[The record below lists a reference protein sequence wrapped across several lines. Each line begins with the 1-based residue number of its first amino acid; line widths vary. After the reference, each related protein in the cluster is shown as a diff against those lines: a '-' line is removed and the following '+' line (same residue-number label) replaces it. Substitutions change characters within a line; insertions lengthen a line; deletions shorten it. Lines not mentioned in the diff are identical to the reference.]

1 VNIFEQGAARRARGI
16 PFADSSSDK
25 FMIETE
31 NLSKRFDEF
40 LAVDGVCLRI
50 TPGQVM
56 ALLGPN
62 GAGKTTTVRMLT
74 SVLRPSGGWARVA
87 GYDVAEQPNRVR
99 ASVGVLTEQHGLYE
113 RMPAQDYLSF
123 FGEIYGLDVSTRMQ
137 RIGKLIEDFGLV
149 EFRRRRIGEYSKG
162 MRQKLA
168 LARALLHNP
177 PVLLLDE
184 PTSAMD
190 PESARLVRDSIHALR
205 SANRAILICTHN
217 LVEAEELADQ
227 IAIIRRGRII
237 AQGTPADL
245 KRRLL
250 GPAEYEVCLSVD
262 IDGHKPHL
270 PPEVDITSVGVRS
283 LRFRTERPEQVN
295 PQLLQSLFEQE
306 LPVMSLQEV
315 PRSLEQV
322 YLQAMSTAPDGQ
334 ALDA

>member
-1 VNIFEQGAARRARGI
+1 
-16 PFADSSSDK
+16 
-25 FMIETE
+25 MIETE

-50 TPGQVM
+50 NPGQVL

-74 SVLRPSGGWARVA
+74 SVLRPTGGWARVA
-87 GYDVAEQPNRVR
+87 GYDVVEQPNRVR

-123 FGEIYGLDVSTRMQ
+123 FGEIYGLDVSTRKQ

-149 EFRRRRIGEYSKG
+149 EFSRRRIGEYSKG

-205 SANRAILICTHN
+205 SANRTILICTHN

-262 IDGHKPHL
+262 INGHKPRL
-270 PPEVDITSVGVRS
+270 PSAAELTSLGARS
-283 LRFRTERPEQVN
+283 LRFRTDRPEQVN
-295 PQLLQSLFEQE
+295 PLLLQSLFEQE
-306 LPVMSLQEV
+306 LPVVSLQEV

-322 YLQAMSTAPDGQ
+322 YLQAMGTALDGQ
-334 ALDA
+334 VLDA